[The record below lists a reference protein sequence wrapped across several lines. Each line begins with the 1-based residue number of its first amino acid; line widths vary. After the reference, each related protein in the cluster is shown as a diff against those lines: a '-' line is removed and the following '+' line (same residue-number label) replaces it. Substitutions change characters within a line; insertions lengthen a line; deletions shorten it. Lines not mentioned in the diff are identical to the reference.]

1 MARLQLDDLTN
12 AAKDAAYVSVGLS
25 VIAFQRMQVRRNELN
40 KALEARS
47 GEAREALDVVNALV
61 SDRVKMVEERLGS
74 VLDLTRR

>member
-25 VIAFQRMQVRRNELN
+25 LLAFQRVQVRRNELN
-40 KALEARS
+40 KALQERS

-61 SDRVKMVEERLGS
+61 TDRVKMVEERLGA
-74 VLDLTRR
+74 VLDITRR

>member
-74 VLDLTRR
+74 VLDITRR